1 MSAFARFSRSGLCA
15 VVVAGA
21 LGVAA
26 TDVAAQTNQA
36 SKPALLENA
45 RHSARIVNRPGQK
58 VVWG

>member
-1 MSAFARFSRSGLCA
+1 LCA